1 MMGHS
6 TTAVLLLAL
15 TGLSSCA
22 APSSETTETEGVD
35 AGLHEVNVREW
46 VEAMELGM
54 ARARLDLARR
64 EIRRSMRNPG

>member
-1 MMGHS
+1 MGRS

-22 APSSETTETEGVD
+22 APSSEPIETEGVD

-46 VEAMELGM
+46 VEAVELGM